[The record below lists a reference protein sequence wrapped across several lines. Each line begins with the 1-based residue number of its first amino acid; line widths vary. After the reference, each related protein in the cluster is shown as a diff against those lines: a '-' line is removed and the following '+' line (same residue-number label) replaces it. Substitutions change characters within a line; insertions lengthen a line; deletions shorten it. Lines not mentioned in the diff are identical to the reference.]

1 MIDLPIK
8 INSIT
13 FGFSHKTCFE
23 DFSAIIYP
31 GTKIGIIGRNGS
43 GKSSLLKI
51 LYGLIQDYDGNI
63 EMPQDAVISYVP
75 QTIEAFDSFSG
86 GQRFNK
92 SLTDALSTNP
102 DILLL
107 DEPTNHLDSSNR
119 KSLMRLLRSYDGIL
133 IVATHDTEFLRN
145 NIDVLWNIDNEKVDV
160 FIGMY
165 DDYMRE
171 RGIERSSIEKEISNL
186 NKQTKEVHA
195 SLMREQKRA
204 KSSTTKGE
212 KSIKQKKWPTIVS
225 NAKAGRAQET
235 SGQKKLSIRNKRE
248 DLYDQLSNVRL
259 PETIVPRFSIS
270 SSDIRSGAILSIRDG
285 SFGYSVNILTDII
298 FSLGSTERVA
308 ISGDNGSGK
317 TTLIKALLNDSLVQK
332 SGDWHLPHSKD
343 TGYLD
348 QHYNTLVPEET
359 VLESIEK
366 IVPELDHAEI
376 RKHLNDFL
384 FRKNEE
390 VWTLV
395 KDLSGGEKARL
406 SLAQIAVQTP
416 RLLILDEITNNLD
429 IETKNHVVD
438 VLKEYPGAIIAI
450 SHDEEFLESIDINTR
465 YIIKNSTLTK
475 DI

>member
-1 MIDLPIK
+1 MINLPIK
-8 INSIT
+8 INNIS

-23 DFSAIIYP
+23 EFSTIIYP

-51 LYGLIQDYDGNI
+51 LYGLIQDYEGDI
-63 EMPQDAVISYVP
+63 EIPKDAIIGYVP
-75 QTIEAFDSFSG
+75 QVIETFDSFSG

-92 SLTDALSTNP
+92 SLTEALSNNP

-119 KSLMRLLRSYDGIL
+119 KSLMRLLKSYEGTL
-133 IVATHDTEFLRN
+133 IVATHDIEFLRN
-145 NIDVLWNIDNEKVDV
+145 NIEILWSVDNEKVDV
-160 FIGMY
+160 FVGMY

-171 RGIERSSIEKEISNL
+171 RNIERSSIEKEMSHL
-186 NKQTKEVHA
+186 NKQTKEAHA
-195 SLMREQKRA
+195 SLMQEQKRA
-204 KSSTTKGE
+204 KHSSAKGE

-248 DLYDQLSNVRL
+248 DLYEQLSNIRL
-259 PETIVPRFSIS
+259 PEIIVPRFSIS
-270 SSDIRSGAILSIRDG
+270 SSDIRSGSILSIGEG
-285 SFGYSVNILTDII
+285 SIGYSENILTDII

-317 TTLIKALLNDSLVQK
+317 TTLIKAILNDSRVQK
-332 SGDWHLPHSKD
+332 SGDWHLPNSKD
-343 TGYLD
+343 IGYLD
-348 QHYNTLVPEET
+348 QHYNTLIPEET

-366 IVPELDHAEI
+366 IVPDLDHAEI
-376 RKHLNDFL
+376 RRHLNDFL

-406 SLAQIAVQTP
+406 SLAQIAVKTP

-429 IETKNHVVD
+429 IETKNHVVE
-438 VLKEYPGAIIAI
+438 VLKQYPGAIIAI
-450 SHDEEFLESIDINTR
+450 SHDEEFLESIDINTKY
-465 YIIKNSTLTK
+465 YIKSGLLNK
-475 DI
+475 